1 MRRIDTEGFPRKM
14 KVWGLDKNYSVQQ
27 TVLGLVMAGSNIE
40 KAIVINKDGSL
51 RIYFHAEEID
61 PLGGLK
67 VRDII
72 VSNSEERKVL
82 GICGEVVFV
91 SCANDFTTATSSYYT
106 VEELRRKGYSIKG

>member
-27 TVLGLVMAGSNIE
+27 TVLGLIMAEDSTE
-40 KAIVINKDGSL
+40 KVIAVNEDGSL
-51 RIYFHAEEID
+51 RIYSHAEEID
-61 PLGGLK
+61 PLEGLK
-67 VRDII
+67 VGDIL
-72 VSNSEERKVL
+72 VSKLDRRKVL

-106 VEELRRKGYSIKG
+106 VEELRS